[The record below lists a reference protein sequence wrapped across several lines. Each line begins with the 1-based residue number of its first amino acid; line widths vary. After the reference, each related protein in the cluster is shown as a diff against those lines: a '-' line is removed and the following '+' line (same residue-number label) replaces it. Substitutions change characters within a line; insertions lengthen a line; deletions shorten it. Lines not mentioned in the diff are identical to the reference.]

1 MIYPVVCELAADR
14 IPVAVA
20 CRVLGVSTSGYYAW
34 RDRPCSARERSN
46 LELVAI
52 IRDIHRTSRETYG
65 SPRVHAELRL
75 GQGLRV
81 GRSRVERLM
90 RTHRIVGIHR
100 RRRRGCTV
108 RDPHAESPA
117 DLVGR
122 RFRADRPDQLWVSE
136 ITQHRTGQGWV
147 YCAVVLDAYS
157 RRIVG
162 WSIAD
167 HLRTELVVDALEM
180 ACLRRRIHIRGDSTD
195 RAGTVFHSDH
205 GSQYTSWA
213 FGQRLRQAGL
223 LGSMGS
229 IGDCFDNA
237 LAESFF
243 SSLQVELL
251 DRHSWTTRQQ
261 LANAIFEWIET
272 WYNPTRRHSALDYL
286 SPVDYERAHTPAAT
300 AA

>member
-1 MIYPVVCELAADR
+1 M
-14 IPVAVA
+14 
-20 CRVLGVSTSGYYAW
+20 
-34 RDRPCSARERSN
+34 RE
-46 LELVAI
+46 
-52 IRDIHRTSRETYG
+52 
-65 SPRVHAELRL
+65 
-75 GQGLRV
+75 
-81 GRSRVERLM
+81 
-90 RTHRIVGIHR
+90 HRIVGVHR

-108 RDPHAESPA
+108 RDPHAEPST
-117 DLVGR
+117 DLVQR
-122 RFRADRPDQLWVSE
+122 QFRAERPNALWVSD

-167 HLRTELVVDALEM
+167 HLRTELIVDALEM
-180 ACLRRRIHIRGDSTD
+180 ACLRRRPP
-195 RAGTVFHSDH
+195 AGRDPTPATVFHSDH

-213 FGQRLRQAGL
+213 FGQRLRRAGL

-251 DRHSWTTRQQ
+251 DRQSWATRQQ
-261 LANAIFEWIET
+261 LANAIFEWIEA

-286 SPVDYERAHTPAAT
+286 SPIDYEQAHTPAAT